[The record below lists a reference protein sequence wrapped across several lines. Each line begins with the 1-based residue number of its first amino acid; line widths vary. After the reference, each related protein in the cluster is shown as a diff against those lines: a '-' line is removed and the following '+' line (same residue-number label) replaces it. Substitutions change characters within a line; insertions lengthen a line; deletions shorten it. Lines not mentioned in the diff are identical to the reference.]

1 MAVEPPHVNLFH
13 PHSLT
18 TTNNI
23 GIDIDDGVMTLP
35 ATMPY
40 STYHHHH
47 HHIHVLPRKRSRLDS
62 ITESNVIPF
71 SQKNKFSSQT
81 QPPSFFDNQQ
91 SEIDRFIAIHTEK
104 VRMELEEQSNRQSR
118 KLLSVIQYTIE
129 KKLMEK
135 DEEIDRITKLNWMLQ
150 ERVKSICAE
159 NQIWRE
165 LAHTNEV
172 TAISLRTNLDQVL
185 AAQISEDH
193 RDDNDDNDDAESSS
207 GSNCGGGGGGDV
219 VVVGRMCKN
228 CGVRESI
235 VLLLPCRHL
244 CLCTMCGSTTRN
256 CPLCYSGINASVHV
270 NFD

>member
-23 GIDIDDGVMTLP
+23 EIDIDDGAMALP
-35 ATMPY
+35 STMPY
-40 STYHHHH
+40 STYHH

-71 SQKNKFSSQT
+71 SQKKFSSQT
-81 QPPSFFDNQQ
+81 QPPSFLDNRQ
-91 SEIDRFIAIHTEK
+91 SEIDRFIALHTEK
-104 VRMELEEQSNRQSR
+104 VRMELEEQSMRQSR
-118 KLLSVIQYTIE
+118 KLLSVIQYTVE

-150 ERVKSICAE
+150 EKVKSICAE

-165 LAHTNEV
+165 LAHTNKV
-172 TAISLRTNLDQVL
+172 TAISLRTNLEQVL
-185 AAQISEDH
+185 AAQIS
-193 RDDNDDNDDAESSS
+193 RDCHDNDDDDNAESSC
-207 GSNCGGGGGGDV
+207 GSNCGGGSGGD
-219 VVVGRMCKN
+219 VVVGRMCKI

-244 CLCTMCGSTTRN
+244 CLCTMCGSNTRN